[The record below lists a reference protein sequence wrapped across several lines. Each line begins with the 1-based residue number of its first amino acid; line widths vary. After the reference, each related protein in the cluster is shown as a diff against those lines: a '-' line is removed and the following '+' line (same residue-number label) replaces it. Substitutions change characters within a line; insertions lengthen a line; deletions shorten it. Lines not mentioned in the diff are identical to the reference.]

1 MTTIIQ
7 NVAVLDPAVL
17 WSKKKSGTPIS
28 TAVPKQMS
36 CRFVSPNIT
45 LDFTFVRSF
54 GTVTYANLS
63 TSLMRPEQTFAEA
76 AGLEQREAQKDRV
89 SHAGP
94 DRPGEVPIRGDT
106 LYQHRINPH
115 ADHD

>member
-1 MTTIIQ
+1 MQ
-7 NVAVLDPAVL
+7 NVAVLEPAVL

-28 TAVPKQMS
+28 TAAPKHTS

-45 LDFTFVRSF
+45 FDFTFVRSF

-63 TSLMRPEQTFAEA
+63 TSLMRSEQTLAEA
-76 AGLEQREAQKDRV
+76 AGLEQRETQQDCI
-89 SHAGP
+89 SHTGP
-94 DRPGEVPIRGDT
+94 DRPGKIPVRGDT
-106 LYQHRINPH
+106 LYQHRIDTH

>member
-1 MTTIIQ
+1 MTTIMQ

-28 TAVPKQMS
+28 TAAPKHTS

-45 LDFTFVRSF
+45 FDFTFVRSF

-76 AGLEQREAQKDRV
+76 AGLEQRETQKDRV
-89 SHAGP
+89 PHAGP
-94 DRPGEVPIRGDT
+94 DRPGQVAIRGDPLDQDRVDT
-106 LYQHRINPH
+106 H
-115 ADHD
+115 AHHD

>member
-1 MTTIIQ
+1 MTTIMQ

-45 LDFTFVRSF
+45 FDFTFVRSF

-63 TSLMRPEQTFAEA
+63 TSLMRPEQTFAET

-94 DRPGEVPIRGDT
+94 DRPGEVPISGDT